1 MFVLY
6 SCLYIDLDEMNVTH
20 RNTEILRG
28 TLMCRISPT
37 VTNSRMD
44 SGGCMNVCI
53 VGPAP

>member
-6 SCLYIDLDEMNVTH
+6 SCLYIVLDEMNVTH

-44 SGGCMNVCI
+44 SGGCMNACI